1 MLTLLTRKNRTYTV
15 AYFDCFREQ
24 TSSKLEN
31 QRSDPVDD
39 LSRGQYKFIFG
50 YGTGGLK
57 ASIMPL
63 CFKEDI
69 QKQLKEFGIVK
80 NFDHREIKAKLPNM
94 WTADNLEMD
103 LYLEVEGY
111 EKKYN

>member
-1 MLTLLTRKNRTYTV
+1 
-15 AYFDCFREQ
+15 
-24 TSSKLEN
+24 
-31 QRSDPVDD
+31 
-39 LSRGQYKFIFG
+39 
-50 YGTGGLK
+50 
-57 ASIMPL
+57 MPL